1 MASLESQGSGAR
13 SHDRRLLIFVLASL
27 FTANFV
33 QWAVCRALHLGN
45 PGSIGPDLRQFFHVR
60 QWTDSWL
67 PMMKSLDYFKAH
79 PKLPIYDAKLYDT
92 LIYSLASE
100 LPLVAMRKLGMS
112 DLWMLRTL
120 AVLSFLAVW
129 GVAAVSLVMA
139 RWLLRR
145 RGAELTWPAAI
156 AVVLATLGCYPLI
169 KGYSLGNAQTFLSFG
184 FTVLLLLWTKGQERW
199 AGVVAAMLTAVK
211 PQFVLLLVWMLVRKK
226 WGAAWAFL
234 ACGAVLLA
242 MSVAVF
248 GWHNNLDYIAVLAG
262 LSHKAQS
269 HYANQSMFG
278 TINRMIFKRREYC
291 VQTVCVHAGD
301 CVGVSGNG
309 RDVAGAGGVGAAV
322 SVEEAAWVDG
332 RHCRDGDCFC
342 SGEPDGVGASLRNC
356 GGDCGMG
363 VVCARLLEEAAAV
376 GAGRCCVSVSEFS
389 VVVQLPVGDAGLECF
404 AVVSIY
410 WRVDVDG
417 MADVA
422 GAVEGRDDAAL
433 VGAQRSRARAT
444 ELPPPRQ
451 RAAIP
456 LCTSRR
462 CIS

>member
-1 MASLESQGSGAR
+1 MASLESRESGAR

-27 FTANFV
+27 FTANV
-33 QWAVCRALHLGN
+33 LQWALCRGLHLGN
-45 PGSIGPDLRQFFHVR
+45 PGSILPDLRVFFHVQ

-129 GVAAVSLVMA
+129 GVAAVSLGMA
-139 RWLLRR
+139 QWLLRR
-145 RGAELTWPAAI
+145 RGAELTWKSGI

-184 FTVLLLLWTKGQERW
+184 FTVLLLLWTKGEERW

-211 PQFVLLLVWMLVRKK
+211 PQFILLLVWMLVRKR

-242 MSVAVF
+242 TSVAVF
-248 GWHNNLDYIAVLAG
+248 GWHNNLDYVSVLAG

-278 TINRMIFKRREYC
+278 TLNRMIFNGENIEYTPY
-291 VQTVCVHAGD
+291 VYTPFI
-301 CVGVSGNG
+301 
-309 RDVAGAGGVGAAV
+309 
-322 SVEEAAWVDG
+322 AWVY
-332 RHCRDGDCFC
+332 RAT
-342 SGEPDGVGASLRNC
+342 VITSL
-356 GGDCGMG
+356 
-363 VVCARLLEEAAAV
+363 V
-376 GAGRCCVSVSEFS
+376 
-389 VVVQLPVGDAGLECF
+389 
-404 AVVSIY
+404 
-410 WRVDVDG
+410 
-417 MADVA
+417 
-422 GAVEGRDDAAL
+422 L
-433 VGAQRSRARAT
+433 VGTVLLYPWKKLRGSSADIAAMGIASVAASPMAWEHHYGIVLGIAVWAWFAHACWKMERPWMLGVAVFLCLNFLPAFNYLYALRGWNVLQSYLYIGALMLMGWLMSLARSKDETTVA
-444 ELPPPRQ
+444 
-451 RAAIP
+451 
-456 LCTSRR
+456 S
-462 CIS
+462 